1 MDPGALHCYI
11 DSKYPRNL
19 GLPVRPAGQMSVI
32 TAGTKHPPET
42 RYQIWLNG
50 RLRGATG
57 NYVDITGWYT
67 LFDLKGA
74 YDLIV
79 GKNWHSATPH
89 LVDSDNILHLL
100 EKGCTSAGQP
110 PLYPN
115 CHLLDSAHIRGDI
128 VRCTTIAWQWHRLLP

>member
-1 MDPGALHCYI
+1 
-11 DSKYPRNL
+11 
-19 GLPVRPAGQMSVI
+19 MSVI

-42 RYQIWLNG
+42 RYQVWLDG

-79 GKNWHSATPH
+79 GKNWHAATPH
-89 LVDSDNILHLL
+89 LVDSDNTLHLL
-100 EKGCTSAGQP
+100 EKGCKSAGQAAFVP
-110 PLYPN
+110 KLSLVGLRPHQGRYREVHNHCMAVAQAASMNLI
-115 CHLLDSAHIRGDI
+115 SAED
-128 VRCTTIAWQWHRLLP
+128 TASAMK